1 MSSTIFLLLVLFQA
15 KHFFADYPLQTK
27 YMLGKFKERPED
39 WVLPLTAHCLVHA
52 VFTFLILIHFVGP
65 RLAWWGASVDG
76 VSHFIMDRIKASPK
90 MLGRFKPLTAET
102 YGGATEE
109 QVRSNKYY
117 WVSLGFDQ
125 LVHNLVYCVII
136 WWVMSRLY

>member
-1 MSSTIFLLLVLFQA
+1 
-15 KHFFADYPLQTK
+15 
-27 YMLGKFKERPED
+27 
-39 WVLPLTAHCLVHA
+39 
-52 VFTFLILIHFVGP
+52 
-65 RLAWWGASVDG
+65 
-76 VSHFIMDRIKASPK
+76 